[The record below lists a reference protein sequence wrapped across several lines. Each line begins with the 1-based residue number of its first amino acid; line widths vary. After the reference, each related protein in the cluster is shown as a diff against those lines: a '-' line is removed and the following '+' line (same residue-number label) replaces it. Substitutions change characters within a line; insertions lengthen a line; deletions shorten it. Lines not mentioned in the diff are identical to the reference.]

1 MANTALTNFLKKHPN
16 FTLPKVG
23 MDFTI
28 GYGSDRYAWHITA
41 VDPDCKGFTAVKY
54 RGLAGSGLEL

>member
-1 MANTALTNFLKKHPN
+1 MAHITPAFLKKHPN

-28 GYGSDRYAWHITA
+28 GMLGTLQRLTLTA
-41 VDPDCKGFTAVKY
+41 KASRLWNIGQ
-54 RGLAGSGLEL
+54 